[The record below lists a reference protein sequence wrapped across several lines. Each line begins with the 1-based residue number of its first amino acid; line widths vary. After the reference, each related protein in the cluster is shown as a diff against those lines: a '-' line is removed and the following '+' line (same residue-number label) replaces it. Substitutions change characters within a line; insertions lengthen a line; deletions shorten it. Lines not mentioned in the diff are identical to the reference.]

1 MRRGPRRASVVGRQT
16 REREPASA
24 WRTGAEDNVAAR
36 VVVDCQAHIPLRFVD
51 RHAPPPC
58 LLDALQEHLPLGM
71 ADEIDL
77 RIYCRAARTRGGD
90 GFILNR
96 NLQKLRCVDVVDRL
110 LLAPPPR
117 LAFENLEC
125 GADNLLRPI

>member
-24 WRTGAEDNVAAR
+24 WRTGAEDDVAAR
-36 VVVDCQAHIPLRFVD
+36 VVVDCQAHVPLRFVD
-51 RHAPPPC
+51 RHAPPPR
-58 LLDALQEHLPLGM
+58 LLDALQEHLSLGT

-77 RIYCRAARTRGGD
+77 RVNCRAAGTRGGD

-96 NLQKLRCVDVVDRL
+96 NLQKLRCVEVVNRL
-110 LLAPPPR
+110 LLAPQPRPPFQ
-117 LAFENLEC
+117 APSTVP
-125 GADNLLRPI
+125 DYPLRP